1 MEPAALIEIFGDV
14 CAAITRAVDPIQ
26 GDDRRARTARRGQY
40 AIDIVADEAALAI
53 LGGHDFTVV
62 SEESG
67 LTGPPHADITVVID
81 PIDGSSNAVRNIPYW
96 ATSICAIDA
105 NGPLAAMVVNHA
117 TCVMST
123 AIRGQGSFRDG
134 DPILASAV
142 TRVEDSVVALSTFPG
157 RMLQWKQFRAL
168 GSCALALCDVAAG
181 VFDGYF
187 DAGSVH
193 APWDYLGGYLVCR
206 EAGALVVDYQDRPLA
221 IADPNARRHLI
232 AAGSPELLS
241 ALRKAAG

>member
-1 MEPAALIEIFGDV
+1 MDPSELIEMFGEV
-14 CAAITRAVDPIQ
+14 CEAITRAVDPIQ
-26 GDDRRARTARRGQY
+26 GDDRRARTPRPGQY
-40 AIDIVADEAALAI
+40 AIDIVADQAALGI
-53 LGGHDFTVV
+53 MGGRDLTIV

-67 LTGPPHADITVVID
+67 VTGPPRAEITVVID
-81 PIDGSSNAVRNIPYW
+81 PIDGSSNASRNIPYW
-96 ATSICAIDA
+96 ATSLCALDKD
-105 NGPLAAMVVNHA
+105 GPLAAMVVNHA
-117 TCVMST
+117 TCVMTT
-123 AIRGQGSFRDG
+123 AVRGQGALRNG
-134 DPILASAV
+134 EPILASPV
-142 TRVEDSVVALSTFPG
+142 TRVEDSFIALSTFPG

-206 EAGALVVDYQDRPLA
+206 EAGALVVDQQDRPLA
-221 IADPNARRHLI
+221 IADPNARRHLV
-232 AAGSPELLS
+232 AAGSPELLA